1 MATEVLTT
9 DDVPTNILQPMTFPL
24 HGTRLIE
31 ASAGTG
37 KTFTIASLY
46 LRLLLAHGNE
56 DTRHQQQLTVDQI
69 LVVTFTEAATAE
81 LRDRIRARIHDA
93 RLAFSRG
100 ISHDPV
106 IAPLLKEYP
115 DHKLAATLL
124 LQAERQMDEAAI
136 YTIHGFCQRM
146 LTQNAFESGCRFN
159 NEFVTDESQL
169 KKLVVA
175 DYWRSSFYHL
185 SPALAHE
192 VREIWS
198 SPIKL
203 LKEIGNSLTGAPVRL
218 SVAAMTESLEQL
230 HQQNIVRIDDVK
242 ALWRTHQDDFEAL
255 IASSGINKRSYT
267 KKSLPNW
274 LEQVS
279 AWAAQPSVGYELPDN
294 LSRFHQQTLIEK
306 TAKGDAPEHEV
317 FSAIAELLDNPAS
330 LREPLLAHAIE
341 HCRQLLADAKA
352 RKGWLSFDDLL
363 TQLGAAIDND
373 VDDLLASKI
382 RAQYPVA
389 MIDEFQ
395 DTDVA
400 K

>member
-37 KTFTIASLY
+37 KTFTIVSLY
-46 LRLLLAHGNE
+46 LRLLLGHGNKDCSHNMPLE
-56 DTRHQQQLTVDQI
+56 VDQI
-69 LVVTFTEAATAE
+69 LVVTFTEAATVE
-81 LRDRIRARIHDA
+81 LRDRIRKGIKDA
-93 RLAFSRG
+93 YVSFSRG
-100 ISHDPV
+100 QSVGPFKDTIDT
-106 IAPLLKEYP
+106 LLNDTQ
-115 DHKLAATLL
+115 DHKLAARILKD
-124 LQAERQMDEAAI
+124 AERRMDEASV

-255 IASSGINKRSYT
+255 IAGSGINKRSYT
-267 KKSLPNW
+267 KK
-274 LEQVS
+274 VC
-279 AWAAQPSVGYELPDN
+279 
-294 LSRFHQQTLIEK
+294 LI
-306 TAKGDAPEHEV
+306 G
-317 FSAIAELLDNPAS
+317 
-330 LREPLLAHAIE
+330 
-341 HCRQLLADAKA
+341 
-352 RKGWLSFDDLL
+352 
-363 TQLGAAIDND
+363 
-373 VDDLLASKI
+373 
-382 RAQYPVA
+382 
-389 MIDEFQ
+389 
-395 DTDVA
+395 
-400 K
+400 